1 MSAEGRVSRHIA
13 IDLGASSGR
22 VALGTLQGGHLSVEV
37 LHRFPNGGVP
47 VRGGLYWD
55 ILGLWR
61 EILHGLGLASS
72 RGPVAS
78 VGVNSWA
85 VDYGL
90 LDDEGELLGGVH
102 HYRSARLDGVMERVR
117 ARLGDETIYGA
128 TGIQFLPF
136 NTLYQLAAERPER
149 LAQAQ
154 TLLMVPD
161 LLHFWLCG
169 SRVTERTNAST
180 TQFFDPRT
188 GEWATSLLEALNL
201 PTHLL
206 PPIVPPGTDLGE
218 LSPEVV
224 RETGLHGT
232 RVIAPATHDTA
243 SAVAAVPAATGETGW
258 AYVSS
263 GTWSLVGIE
272 TPGPVLT
279 DAARAANLTN
289 EAGVSVAGKGGTTRL
304 LKNVMGLWIVQECR
318 RAWGNPDFAA
328 LYEGAASV
336 PAGGPLIDPDDAR
349 FLAPGLDMPARVQAY
364 CAGTGQP
371 VPQPPAEIVRCVL
384 ESLAHRTA
392 DVLDQ
397 LEAVQGQPIRTVYV
411 VGGGSQNALLNQ
423 SVADLSGR
431 TVVAGPVEATLMG
444 NLLVQAE
451 AGGDIPR
458 GGVREVVRASEA
470 LTTFTPGGGGA
481 AERERF
487 RRLTGLTVRRATDEA
502 VARD

>member
-61 EILHGLGLASS
+61 EILHGLGLASG

-90 LDDEGELLGGVH
+90 LDDEGELLGSVH
-102 HYRSARLDGVMERVR
+102 HYRSARLTGVMERVR
-117 ARLGDETIYGA
+117 AQLGDETIYRA

-149 LAQAQ
+149 LAQAR

-169 SRVTERTNAST
+169 ARVTERANAST
-180 TQFFDPRT
+180 TQFFDPGT
-188 GEWATSLLEALNL
+188 GEWATSLLDALNL

-206 PPIVPPGTDLGE
+206 PPIVQPGTDLGE

-232 RVIAPATHDTA
+232 RVITPATHDTA
-243 SAVAAVPAATGETGW
+243 SAVVAVPAAAGETGW

-263 GTWSLVGIE
+263 GTWSLVGVE
-272 TPGPVLT
+272 TPEPVLT

-289 EAGVSVAGKGGTTRL
+289 EAGVNGT
-304 LKNVMGLWIVQECR
+304 
-318 RAWGNPDFAA
+318 
-328 LYEGAASV
+328 S
-336 PAGGPLIDPDDAR
+336 
-349 FLAPGLDMPARVQAY
+349 
-364 CAGTGQP
+364 
-371 VPQPPAEIVRCVL
+371 
-384 ESLAHRTA
+384 
-392 DVLDQ
+392 
-397 LEAVQGQPIRTVYV
+397 
-411 VGGGSQNALLNQ
+411 
-423 SVADLSGR
+423 
-431 TVVAGPVEATLMG
+431 TL
-444 NLLVQAE
+444 
-451 AGGDIPR
+451 R
-458 GGVREVVRASEA
+458 
-470 LTTFTPGGGGA
+470 
-481 AERERF
+481 
-487 RRLTGLTVRRATDEA
+487 
-502 VARD
+502 